1 MAGTHLHFQPNRIVH
16 NQELPA
22 GSRNNNDYAKF
33 DYLNVQ
39 SEALGRKERN
49 NKDHA
54 YLKPEISPKNVRY
67 KVNDKKDAINTHEIC
82 AKRLVFDSEGAIGD
96 HTHSPTRVDKS
107 QNSSK
112 PVQSELGSLP
122 NKLYHEIAAGSPPRK
137 DGYIV
142 EQPETKVVSQEIGNQ
157 ATADLGKVDDVEQTH
172 GKDQGPYNN
181 AYVFENRLCS
191 FLEDID
197 DLDDSIWDEK
207 GNISKVIPEVGHIM
221 SQSS

>member
-1 MAGTHLHFQPNRIVH
+1 MAGTHLQFQPNRIVH

-22 GSRNNNDYAKF
+22 GSRNSNDYAKF
-33 DYLNVQ
+33 DCLNIQ

-67 KVNDKKDAINTHEIC
+67 KVNDKKDATNTHEIC

-96 HTHSPTRVDKS
+96 HKHSSPRVDKS
-107 QNSSK
+107 GSSSK
-112 PVQSELGSLP
+112 HVQSELGSLP

-172 GKDQGPYNN
+172 GKDQGPYND

-207 GNISKVIPEVGHIM
+207 GNISKVIPEVGKIM